1 MAEWD
6 PELYL
11 AFEKGRTQPSV
22 DLVARID
29 LVAPARVVDVGCGPG
44 NSTAVLAGRW
54 PTAETVGVDSSAAML
69 DKARATY
76 PQGTWVQADA
86 TAGLGH
92 LGTFDVVFSNAVIQW
107 IPDQA
112 TLLRGLF
119 ALLRPGGVLAVQV
132 PNTAGMPIRTVL
144 EELLSQPRWRGR
156 FDGVTSTYPHPASFY
171 YDVLSPLTA
180 ALDLWTTD
188 YLHVM
193 PSHDAL
199 VQWYSGSALRPY
211 LDHLTDDAER
221 AAFLA
226 EYHDQLVPAYPPQP
240 DGNVL
245 FPFHRIFFTA
255 RAVGPANDRGG
266 APRR

>member
-11 AFEKGRTQPSV
+11 AFERGRTQPSI

-29 LVAPARVVDVGCGPG
+29 VAAPTRVVDVGCGPG
-44 NSTAVLAGRW
+44 NSTAVLARRW
-54 PTAETVGVDSSAAML
+54 PEAEIVGVDSSATML

-76 PQGTWVQADA
+76 PEGTWVQADA

-107 IPDQA
+107 MPDQES
-112 TLLRGLF
+112 LLQGLF
-119 ALLRPGGVLAVQV
+119 ASVRPGGVLAVQV
-132 PNTAGMPIRTVL
+132 PSTDRMPIRTAL
-144 EELLSQPRWRGR
+144 GELLTRARWRTR
-156 FDGVTSTYPHPASFY
+156 FDGVTSTYPRTASFY
-171 YDVLSPLTA
+171 YDVLSSLTGE
-180 ALDLWTTD
+180 LELWVTD

-211 LDHLTDDAER
+211 LDHLTDDAEQS
-221 AAFLA
+221 AFLA
-226 EYHDQLVPAYPPQP
+226 EYHDLLVPAYPPQR
-240 DGNVL
+240 DGKIL

-255 RAVGPANDRGG
+255 RAV
-266 APRR
+266 

>member
-11 AFEKGRTQPSV
+11 AFEKGRTQPSI

-44 NSTAVLAGRW
+44 NSTAVLARRW
-54 PTAETVGVDSSAAML
+54 PEAEIVGVDSSAAML
-69 DKARATY
+69 DKARASA
-76 PQGTWVQADA
+76 PEKTWVQADA
-86 TAGLGH
+86 TAGLGD

-107 IPDQA
+107 MPDQA
-112 TLLRGLF
+112 SLLQGLF
-119 ALLRPGGVLAVQV
+119 GLLRPGGVLAVQV
-132 PNTAGMPIRTVL
+132 PSTERMPIRTALAEVL
-144 EELLSQPRWRGR
+144 ARPRWRSR
-156 FDGVTSTYPHPASFY
+156 FDGVTSTYPRSASFY
-171 YDVLSPLTA
+171 YDVLSPLAA
-180 ALDLWTTD
+180 ALEMWVTD

-211 LDHLTDDAER
+211 LEHLTDDAEQ

-226 EYHDQLVPAYPPQP
+226 EYRDLLVPAYLPQR
-240 DGNVL
+240 DGNIL

-255 RAVGPANDRGG
+255 RAA
-266 APRR
+266 

>member
-11 AFEKGRTQPSV
+11 AFEQGRTQPSI

-44 NSTAVLAGRW
+44 NSTAVLARRW
-54 PTAETVGVDSSAAML
+54 PEAEIVGVDSSGAML
-69 DKARATY
+69 DRARTTY
-76 PQGTWVQADA
+76 PAGTWVQADA
-86 TAGLGH
+86 SAGLQH

-107 IPDQA
+107 MPDQE
-112 TLLRGLF
+112 TLLQGLF
-119 ALLRPGGVLAVQV
+119 GLLRPGGVLAVQV
-132 PNTAGMPIRTVL
+132 PSTDRMPIRTALV
-144 EELLSQPRWRGR
+144 ELLSQARWRTR
-156 FDGVTSTYPHPASFY
+156 FDDVTSTYPRSASFY
-171 YDVLSPLTA
+171 YDALSPLTS
-180 ALDLWTTD
+180 ALEMWVTD

-211 LDHLTDDAER
+211 LDHLTDGAEQ

-226 EYHDQLVPAYPPQP
+226 EYHDLLVPAYPAQR
-240 DGNVL
+240 DGNIL

-255 RAVGPANDRGG
+255 RAV
-266 APRR
+266 

>member
-22 DLVARID
+22 DLVARVD
-29 LVAPARVVDVGCGPG
+29 VAAPARVVDVGCGPG
-44 NSTAVLAGRW
+44 NSTAVLARRW
-54 PTAETVGVDSSAAML
+54 PEAEIVGVDSSAAML

-76 PQGTWVQADA
+76 PEGTWVQADA
-86 TAGLGH
+86 TDGLTG

-107 IPDQA
+107 IPEQEP
-112 TLLRGLF
+112 LLRGLF
-119 ALLRPGGVLAVQV
+119 GLLRPGGVLAVQV
-132 PNTAGMPIRTVL
+132 PDTDRMPIRTALV
-144 EELLSQPRWRGR
+144 ELLSRPGWRTR
-156 FDGVTSTYPHPASFY
+156 FEDVTSTYPHPASYY
-171 YDVLSPLTA
+171 YDILSPLTG
-180 ALDLWTTD
+180 ALEIWVTD

-211 LDHLTDDAER
+211 LDHLTDDDEQ

-226 EYHDQLVPAYPPQP
+226 EYHDLLVPAYPPQR
-240 DGNVL
+240 DGNIL

-255 RAVGPANDRGG
+255 RAA
-266 APRR
+266 

>member
-11 AFEKGRTQPSV
+11 AFEKGRTQPSI
-22 DLVARID
+22 DLAARID
-29 LVAPARVVDVGCGPG
+29 VQAPARVVDVGCGPG
-44 NSTAVLAGRW
+44 NSTAVLARRW
-54 PTAETVGVDSSAAML
+54 PDAQIVGVDSSAAML

-76 PQGTWVQADA
+76 PDWTWVQADA
-86 TAGLGH
+86 TAGLAD

-107 IPDQA
+107 MPDQDA
-112 TLLRGLF
+112 LLRGLF

-132 PNTAGMPIRTVL
+132 PNTDRMPIRTALV
-144 EELLSQPRWRGR
+144 ELLSRPRWSTR
-156 FDGVTSTYPHPASFY
+156 FDGVTSTYHHEAPHY
-171 YDVLSPLTA
+171 YDVLASLTGSSPGA
-180 ALDLWTTD
+180 VEIWVTD

-211 LDHLTDDAER
+211 LDRMTDDAEQ

-226 EYHDQLVPAYPPQP
+226 EYHDLLVPAYPPQH
-240 DGNVL
+240 DGTIL

-255 RAVGPANDRGG
+255 RAA
-266 APRR
+266 